1 MVDAVVFDTHYPSA
15 RAIADV
21 LESKGVEV
29 LRVASVASPGSF
41 LLEFDRPASTD
52 ALLAEVGDAL
62 GFLVLDQSGLFQQAV
77 PPGTDDGLFDME
89 VALAVRDV
97 TRVVGPQ
104 LALARA
110 LLPLLENTMRP
121 LVVTHLD
128 RIDHGRRPSAG
139 QSLAATAAARI
150 GALGASHHG
159 HTVPWLT
166 LGTAVAKEVDMTWIL
181 PEHRAQAAVEN
192 HPTHDL
198 AAHVIAALAK
208 LRPPALQP
216 WLDRPHDTLEVALGL
231 GLMDPEA
238 VPKAGAPDETSLAFA
253 RAYRRQFTGD

>member
-1 MVDAVVFDTHYPSA
+1 MVDAVVFDTHFPSA
-15 RAIADV
+15 RTIADV
-21 LESKGVEV
+21 LESKGFEV
-29 LRVASVASPGSF
+29 LRVASVASPGSL
-41 LLEFDRPASTD
+41 LLESDRPASTD

-62 GFLVLDQSGLFQQAV
+62 ELLVLDQSGLFQQAV
-77 PPGTDDGLFDME
+77 PWGTDDGLFDVD
-89 VALAVRDV
+89 VARAVRDV

-104 LALARA
+104 LALAQA
-110 LLPLLENTMRP
+110 LLPLLENATRH

-166 LGTAVAKEVDMTWIL
+166 LGTAVAKEVDMAWIL
-181 PEHRAQAAVEN
+181 PEHRAQAGAEN
-192 HPTHDL
+192 QPSHDL
-198 AAHVIAALAK
+198 AAHVIAALVQ
-208 LRPPALQP
+208 LRPTALQP
-216 WLDRPHDTLEVALGL
+216 WLHRPHDTLEVAQGL
-231 GLMDPEA
+231 GLMNAEA
-238 VPKAGAPDETSLAFA
+238 VPKTGAPDETSVAFA